1 MYTIYFTELV
11 FGVRVKICGDQ
22 KPLDGPCLIIMN
34 HRTRFDW
41 LFLWS
46 YMIRMGDLRHHKII
60 LKQSL
65 KKIPLFGMLAHTVSL
80 ILTPMLVVYQH
91 C

>member
-1 MYTIYFTELV
+1 MSTELV

-22 KPLDGPCLIIMN
+22 KLLEGPCLIIMN

-46 YMIRMGDLRHHKII
+46 YMIRMGDLRKHKIV

-65 KKIPLFGMLAHTVSL
+65 RKIPLFGTAN
-80 ILTPMLVVYQH
+80 
-91 C
+91 

>member
-1 MYTIYFTELV
+1 M
-11 FGVRVKICGDQ
+11 RVKICGDQ

-65 KKIPLFGMLAHTVSL
+65 KKILLFGMLAHAQEWLALSTTIADVSKQPCL
-80 ILTPMLVVYQH
+80 LVR
-91 C
+91 